1 VTLQKETVEGM
12 IAQFQLDKD
21 CETDRTIIRY

>member
-12 IAQFQLDKD
+12 IAQFHPAMNLIDGQA
-21 CETDRTIIRY
+21 II